1 MFSQVENPDSFGD
14 DVISVYTRQDAIND
28 GVLVDVTETAK
39 EIGFRYPV
47 AVTNHKPKAL
57 VNEVNTVW
65 GIIENIPPS
74 KQGIEDVEGRLW
86 DVLWMA
92 KVAIRTSR
100 AEDTSMIP
108 FDVLLS
114 SGKKKKFTFKVVC
127 NPGDNAEPVLTI
139 MLPYED

>member
-39 EIGFRYPV
+39 KMGFRYPV
-47 AVTNHKPKAL
+47 AVT
-57 VNEVNTVW
+57 NTVW

-86 DVLWMA
+86 DVLWMS

-100 AEDTSMIP
+100 AEETSMIP
-108 FDVLLS
+108 FDVYLR
-114 SGKKKKFTFKVVC
+114 SGRKKKFTFKIVC
-127 NPGDNAEPVLTI
+127 GPGDYAEPVLTI

>member
-1 MFSQVENPDSFGD
+1 MFSQD
-14 DVISVYTRQDAIND
+14 DVISVYHKTKSLVNEVNTRQDAIND

-47 AVTNHKPKAL
+47 AVTN
-57 VNEVNTVW
+57 TVW

-74 KQGIEDVEGRLW
+74 KQGIEDIEGRLW

-92 KVAIRTSR
+92 KVVIRTSR

-114 SGKKKKFTFKVVC
+114 SGRKKKFTFKVVC
-127 NPGDNAEPVLTI
+127 GPGDNAEPVLTI

>member
-1 MFSQVENPDSFGD
+1 MFSQD

-39 EIGFRYPV
+39 KMGFRYPV
-47 AVTNHKPKAL
+47 AVTN
-57 VNEVNTVW
+57 TVW
-65 GIIENIPPS
+65 GIIENTPPS

-86 DVLWMA
+86 DVLWMS

-108 FDVLLS
+108 FDVYLS
-114 SGKKKKFTFKVVC
+114 SGRKKKFTFKLVC
-127 NPGDNAEPVLTI
+127 GPGDYAEPVLTI
-139 MLPYED
+139 MLPDED